1 MLIFLIGQKNMTNLV
16 EDRVDGG
23 FNVIGD
29 IPSIH
34 GNTGQ
39 PSPCQPSTVEPITT
53 FPMIWEFFVWQSIVI
68 QHGLTTLHSLVAYTF
83 VRISFKCCV
92 QRNYT
97 LRESNLNDTTLSQL
111 FTVLLYPVENTI
123 ASNELSFPP

>member
-1 MLIFLIGQKNMTNLV
+1 MLIFLIGQKNMANLV

-39 PSPCQPSTVEPITT
+39 PSSCQPSTVEPITT

-68 QHGLTTLHSLVAYTF
+68 QHGLTTLHSLVAYSF
-83 VRISFKCCV
+83 VRISLKVLCAKKLHSARV
-92 QRNYT
+92 K
-97 LRESNLNDTTLSQL
+97 SQCYYL
-111 FTVLLYPVENTI
+111 EPIIDRAFVSSRKHNRI
-123 ASNELSFPP
+123 K